1 MISKEK
7 ICEIKEFFD
16 NFDKDNDGIITI
28 KELTSIMRALGL
40 NPSDIDIQEIVKRYD
55 KSESGK
61 IEFGDYFDLIQQ
73 RYKEPES
80 EEELIHA
87 LKLSNKEGGG
97 IPVIEIEHILS
108 NIGEKLSREE
118 INEIIK
124 NIEVDGMVNYDDFVK
139 YMLAK

>member
-1 MISKEK
+1 MIKKEK

-16 NFDKDNDGIITI
+16 NFDKDNDGAITI

-40 NPSDIDIQEIVKRYD
+40 NPSELDIQEIIKKYD

-61 IEFGDYFDLIQQ
+61 IEFSDYFDLIQQ
-73 RYKEPES
+73 KYKEPES
-80 EEELIHA
+80 EEDLIQA

-108 NIGEKLSREE
+108 NIGEKLGRDE
-118 INEIIK
+118 ISEIIK

>member
-1 MISKEK
+1 MITKEK

-16 NFDKDNDGIITI
+16 NFDKDNDGVITL

-40 NPSDIDIQEIVKRYD
+40 NPTELDIQEIIKKYD
-55 KSESGK
+55 KSETGK
-61 IEFGDYFDLIQQ
+61 IEFNDYFDLIQQ
-73 RYKEPES
+73 RFREPES
-80 EEELIHA
+80 EDELIQA

-108 NIGEKLSREE
+108 NIGEKLNREE
-118 INEIIK
+118 INDIIK
-124 NIEVDGMVNYDDFVK
+124 VIEIDGMVNYDDFVK

>member
-1 MISKEK
+1 MISREK

-28 KELTSIMRALGL
+28 RELTSIMRALGL
-40 NPSDIDIQEIVKRYD
+40 NPSDIDIQEIIKKYD

-61 IEFGDYFDLIQQ
+61 IEFNDYFDLIQQ

-80 EEELIHA
+80 EEELIQA

-108 NIGEKLSREE
+108 NIGEKLGRDE